1 MPYVDQRWLGGMLT
15 NFKTVKVSLK
25 RLKEM
30 EQKVADGALEKM
42 TKKEALDF
50 TRELEKLNKAMGG
63 IKEMNGLP
71 TLWSLL
77 TLATTRLLFRKLTS
91 LVFLLSVSLIRTTIL
106 PVLTMSSRVTTTA
119 PALLLFTLKD
129 LLTQFLKAR
138 TRTLKTLSRLL
149 KTPTSL
155 KKPLSKKKLS
165 NSPLLV

>member
-71 TLWSLL
+71 DALVVVDVGYHKI
-77 TLATTRLLFRKLTS
+77 AIQEANKLGIPVVGIVDS
-91 LVFLLSVSLIRTTIL
+91 ARAVALYAKGFADAIL
-106 PVLTMSSRVTTTA
+106 EGKNKNLEDTVKA
-119 PALLLFTLKD
+119 AKD
-129 LLTQFLKAR
+129 SDFVEEAAVEEKAE
-138 TRTLKTLSRLL
+138 
-149 KTPTSL
+149 
-155 KKPLSKKKLS
+155 
-165 NSPLLV
+165 